1 MYLTG
6 VLSELVEPDELNSI
20 MNTQVEAVGP
30 SALVKHALKRMV
42 KRNIGCVIVVDKRR
56 PVGIV
61 TERDIS
67 RQVAKGARV
76 LTVQVKRV
84 MSSPLISASPNT
96 RNQEAMEMMLKHGIR
111 RVPIVDGER
120 LVGIVTERDLLRWV
134 IRETYKPN
142 IPPEIKEILEKL
154 NLSKN

>member
-1 MYLTG
+1 
-6 VLSELVEPDELNSI
+6 
-20 MNTQVEAVGP
+20 
-30 SALVKHALKRMV
+30 V
-42 KRNIGCVIVVDKRR
+42 KRNIGCVIVVDKRK

-67 RQVAKGARV
+67 RQVAKGASA

-84 MSSPLISASPNT
+84 MSSPLIFASRNT